1 MENLSPDT
9 ANSNTTSGNMQIHNL
24 TAAYLDTIHHVNLNL
39 CKTPTQTT
47 PSESFAPA
55 VFKPDPDGLQSSRG
69 GTQAAG
75 YEGHFGRDEGARAPP
90 LYDTGVSF
98 AVVWASSAG
107 TKTRLAVAAR
117 LLGRGGGG
125 VVGMLVTLGRS
136 SRGHFPDARDV
147 GMGSREERR
156 GARFGVPVT

>member
-9 ANSNTTSGNMQIHNL
+9 AKSNTTSGNMQIHNL

-47 PSESFAPA
+47 RSENFAPA
-55 VFKPDPDGLQSSRG
+55 VFKPDPDGLQPSRG

-75 YEGHFGRDEGARAPP
+75 YEGHFGREEGARAPP

-117 LLGRGGGG
+117 LLGRGRGGG
-125 VVGMLVTLGRS
+125 LECWSRWDDRAAVTSLTHGT
-136 SRGHFPDARDV
+136 G
-147 GMGSREERR
+147 GGERR
-156 GARFGVPVT
+156 GGERGLEYLPVT